1 MLFRPG
7 TIISASS
14 RPLLASS
21 VTDSTNNDR
30 IQLPDNNS
38 IKSEDNAGVTNEDL
52 DSIIDAVEDRF
63 NILATQL
70 NSSTA
75 PAADIAG
82 TADTDAT
89 AAAGGGVTTSAP
101 LKAAAAS
108 TQITPTAIGTKSV
121 SLPILP
127 FKTTL
132 RTTTTTT
139 TTTTTAGDK

>member
-7 TIISASS
+7 TIISTSS

-89 AAAGGGVTTSAP
+89 AAVGGVTTSAP

-108 TQITPTAIGTKSV
+108 TQIPPTAIGTKSV

>member
-7 TIISASS
+7 TIISNSS

-21 VTDSTNNDR
+21 FTDSTNNDR

-89 AAAGGGVTTSAP
+89 AAGGGVTTSAP

>member
-21 VTDSTNNDR
+21 FTDSTNNDR

-75 PAADIAG
+75 PAANIAV
-82 TADTDAT
+82 TAATDAT
-89 AAAGGGVTTSAP
+89 AAAGGVTTSAP